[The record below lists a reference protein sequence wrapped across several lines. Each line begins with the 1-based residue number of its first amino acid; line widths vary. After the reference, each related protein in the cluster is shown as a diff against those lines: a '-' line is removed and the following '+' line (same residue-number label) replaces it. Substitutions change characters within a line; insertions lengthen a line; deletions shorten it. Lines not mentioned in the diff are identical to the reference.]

1 MGKMQLALREMR
13 LSFTQTKTMI
23 VLAVVSLVCAASGP
37 FGTQDT
43 LTVLARIAYW
53 GVVVVS
59 TYGFGVF
66 LHFVL
71 APEDHRTT
79 LAKRVIA
86 CGVAAAIAV
95 YISVLNIAVIPGYP
109 VIWGDRIQQ
118 GVIIFSVSLF
128 ISLAFDVLS
137 RVTEPDESAVG
148 TCVLLDRIPYEKR
161 GPLVSLHAEDHY
173 VRVETT
179 KGSELILMRL
189 ADAIELAAP
198 VVGLRVHRSHWVAV
212 DQVRD
217 YKKTNDVWSVVVSTG
232 QSIPISRGFRGDA
245 VADGIVSARG

>member
-86 CGVAAAIAV
+86 CGVAAAANGGTVAQMNALTAADGALEGQIAV
-95 YISVLNIAVIPGYP
+95 VSNGNSGSICLAMYTGVHGSGGSWKILATPGSTISA
-109 VIWGDRIQQ
+109 
-118 GVIIFSVSLF
+118 
-128 ISLAFDVLS
+128 
-137 RVTEPDESAVG
+137 
-148 TCVLLDRIPYEKR
+148 
-161 GPLVSLHAEDHY
+161 
-173 VRVETT
+173 
-179 KGSELILMRL
+179 
-189 ADAIELAAP
+189 
-198 VVGLRVHRSHWVAV
+198 
-212 DQVRD
+212 
-217 YKKTNDVWSVVVSTG
+217 
-232 QSIPISRGFRGDA
+232 
-245 VADGIVSARG
+245 